1 MKYPRDIFKH
11 ECLVL
16 MCVNTVNFRKPND
29 SKQTRVVF
37 VWLMECIGWHYEFA
51 RLSVVQDIL
60 YC

>member
-16 MCVNTVNFRKPND
+16 MCVNTVSFLKLND

-37 VWLMECIGWHYEFA
+37 CLVNGMYL
-51 RLSVVQDIL
+51 VDIMNL
-60 YC
+60 LGSQ